1 MKISQISTEKAADVL
16 CEISTYIVNITLDQ
30 RLVDELKS
38 IAVPNGEQLT
48 VAQVA
53 VIGAEKITNIVP
65 LLLKDHKRDVFG
77 ILAAINGKTIEEIAS
92 QTFINTLAQIKD
104 AAQDQDLIDFF
115 KSFSSGEK
123 K

>member
-30 RLVDELKS
+30 RLVDELKA
-38 IAVPNGEQLT
+38 IAAPNGEQLT
-48 VAQVA
+48 AAQIA
-53 VIGAEKITNIVP
+53 VIGAKKITNIVP